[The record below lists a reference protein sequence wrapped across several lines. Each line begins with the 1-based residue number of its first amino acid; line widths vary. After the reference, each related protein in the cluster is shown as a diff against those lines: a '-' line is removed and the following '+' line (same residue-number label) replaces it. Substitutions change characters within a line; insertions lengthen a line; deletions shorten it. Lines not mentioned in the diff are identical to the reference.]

1 MKKITKK
8 EKFEMLKAI
17 PAVQENGMLIEFI
30 NHEIELL
37 AKKGAGGEKKM
48 TATQKVNEGVK
59 TTIMESMEPGQLYSI
74 SDMIKQFDC
83 CMDMSNQRVNALV
96 RQLLK
101 AELVDR
107 IEVKRRAYFALAG
120 TYEGEA
126 EGE

>member
-37 AKKGAGGEKKM
+37 AKKSAGGEKKM

-59 TTIMESMEPGQLYSI
+59 DSILESMEPGKLYSI
-74 SDMIKQFDC
+74 TDMIKQFDC
-83 CMDMSNQRVNALV
+83 CADMSNQRVNALV
-96 RQLLK
+96 RQMMPEK
-101 AELVDR
+101 IDR
-107 IEVKRRAYFALAG
+107 ILVKRRAYFALAG
-120 TYEGEA
+120 TYEGEV

>member
-1 MKKITKK
+1 MKKLTKK

-120 TYEGEA
+120 TYEGEVK
-126 EGE
+126 GE

>member
-37 AKKGAGGEKKM
+37 AKKSAGGEKKM

-59 TTIMESMEPGQLYSI
+59 TTILESMEPGKLYSI
-74 SDMIKQFDC
+74 TDMIKQFDC

-96 RQLLK
+96 RQMMPEK
-101 AELVDR
+101 VER
-107 IEVKRRAYFALAG
+107 IEVKRRAYFVLAG
-120 TYEGEA
+120 TYEGEV

>member
-37 AKKGAGGEKKM
+37 AKKAAGGEKKM

-59 TTIMESMEPGQLYSI
+59 TTILESMEPGKLYSI
-74 SDMIKQFDC
+74 TDMIKQFDC

-96 RQLLK
+96 RQMMPEK
-101 AELVDR
+101 VERV
-107 IEVKRRAYFALAG
+107 EVKRRAYFVLAG
-120 TYEGEA
+120 TYEGEVK
-126 EGE
+126 GE

>member
-37 AKKGAGGEKKM
+37 AKKAAGGEKKM

-59 TTIMESMEPGQLYSI
+59 TTILESMEPGKLYSI
-74 SDMIKQFDC
+74 TDMIKQFDC

-96 RQLLK
+96 RQMMPEK
-101 AELVDR
+101 VER

-120 TYEGEA
+120 TYEGEV

>member
-37 AKKGAGGEKKM
+37 AKKAAGGEKKM

-59 TTIMESMEPGQLYSI
+59 TTILESREPGKLYSI
-74 SDMIKQFDC
+74 TDMIKQFDC

-96 RQLLK
+96 RQMMPEK
-101 AELVDR
+101 VERV
-107 IEVKRRAYFALAG
+107 EVKRRAYFALSG
-120 TYEGEA
+120 TYEGEV

>member
-1 MKKITKK
+1 MKKLTKK

-59 TTIMESMEPGQLYSI
+59 TTILESMEPGKLYSI
-74 SDMIKQFDC
+74 TDMIKQFDC

-96 RQLLK
+96 RQMMPEK
-101 AELVDR
+101 VERV
-107 IEVKRRAYFALAG
+107 EVKRRAYFVLAG
-120 TYEGEA
+120 TYEGEV

>member
-59 TTIMESMEPGQLYSI
+59 TTILESMEPGKLYSI
-74 SDMIKQFDC
+74 TDMIKQFDC

-96 RQLLK
+96 RQMMPEK
-101 AELVDR
+101 VERV
-107 IEVKRRAYFALAG
+107 EVKRRAYFVLAG
-120 TYEGEA
+120 TYEGEV

>member
-37 AKKGAGGEKKM
+37 AKKAAGGEKKM

-59 TTIMESMEPGQLYSI
+59 TTILESMEPGKLYSI
-74 SDMIKQFDC
+74 TDMIKQFDC
-83 CMDMSNQRVNALV
+83 CVDMSNQRVNALV
-96 RQLLK
+96 RQMMPEK
-101 AELVDR
+101 VERV
-107 IEVKRRAYFALAG
+107 EVKRRAYFVLAG
-120 TYEGEA
+120 TYEGEV

>member
-1 MKKITKK
+1 MKKLTKK

-37 AKKGAGGEKKM
+37 AKKSAGGEKKM

-59 TTIMESMEPGQLYSI
+59 TTILESMEPGKLYSI

-83 CMDMSNQRVNALV
+83 CVDMSNQRVNALV
-96 RQLLK
+96 RQMMPEK
-101 AELVDR
+101 IDR
-107 IEVKRRAYFALAG
+107 ILVKRRAYFALAG
-120 TYEGEA
+120 TYEGEV

>member
-37 AKKGAGGEKKM
+37 AKKSAGGEKKM

-59 TTIMESMEPGQLYSI
+59 TTILESMEPGKLYSI
-74 SDMIKQFDC
+74 TDMIKQFDC

-96 RQLLK
+96 RQMMPEK
-101 AELVDR
+101 VERV
-107 IEVKRRAYFALAG
+107 EVKRRAYFVLAG
-120 TYEGEA
+120 TYEGEV

>member
-1 MKKITKK
+1 MKKLTKK

-37 AKKGAGGEKKM
+37 VKKGAGGEKKM

-59 TTIMESMEPGQLYSI
+59 TTILESMEPGKLYSI
-74 SDMIKQFDC
+74 TDMIKQFDC

-96 RQLLK
+96 RQMMPEK
-101 AELVDR
+101 VERV
-107 IEVKRRAYFALAG
+107 EVKRRAYFVLAG
-120 TYEGEA
+120 TYESEV

>member
-48 TATQKVNEGVK
+48 TATQKANEGVK
-59 TTIMESMEPGQLYSI
+59 TTILESMEPGKLYSI
-74 SDMIKQFDC
+74 TDMIKQFDC

-96 RQLLK
+96 RQMMPEK
-101 AELVDR
+101 VERV
-107 IEVKRRAYFALAG
+107 EVKRRAYFVLAG
-120 TYEGEA
+120 TYEGEV

>member
-17 PAVQENGMLIEFI
+17 PAVQENEMLVEFI
-30 NHEIELL
+30 EHEMELL
-37 AKKGAGGEKKM
+37 ARKGAGGEKKM

-59 TTIMESMEPGQLYSI
+59 TTIMENMEPGQLYSI
-74 SDMIKQFDC
+74 TDMIKQFDC
-83 CMDMSNQRVNALV
+83 CADMSNQRVNALV

-101 AELVDR
+101 EEKVDR

-120 TYEGEA
+120 TYEGEV

>member
-1 MKKITKK
+1 MKKLTKK

-59 TTIMESMEPGQLYSI
+59 TTILEDMEPGQLYSI
-74 SDMIKQFDC
+74 TDMIKQFDC

-101 AELVDR
+101 EKKVDR
-107 IEVKRRAYFALAG
+107 IEVKRRAYFVLAG
-120 TYEGEA
+120 TYEGEV

>member
-17 PAVQENGMLIEFI
+17 PAIQENGMLIEFI

-37 AKKGAGGEKKM
+37 AKKSAGGEKKM
-48 TATQKVNEGVK
+48 TATQKANEGVK
-59 TTIMESMEPGQLYSI
+59 TTILESMEPGKLYSI
-74 SDMIKQFDC
+74 TDMIKQFDC
-83 CMDMSNQRVNALV
+83 CAGMSNQRVNALV
-96 RQLLK
+96 RQMMPEK
-101 AELVDR
+101 VER

-120 TYEGEA
+120 TYEGEV

>member
-1 MKKITKK
+1 MKKMTKK

-48 TATQKVNEGVK
+48 TATQKANESVK
-59 TTIMESMEPGQLYSI
+59 TTILESMEPGKLYSI
-74 SDMIKQFDC
+74 TDMIKQFDC
-83 CMDMSNQRVNALV
+83 CVDMSNQRVNALV
-96 RQLLK
+96 RQMMPEK
-101 AELVDR
+101 IDR
-107 IEVKRRAYFALAG
+107 ILVKRRAYFALAG
-120 TYEGEA
+120 TYEGEV

>member
-37 AKKGAGGEKKM
+37 AKKAAGGEKKM

-59 TTIMESMEPGQLYSI
+59 TTILESMEPGKLYSI
-74 SDMIKQFDC
+74 TDMIKQFDC

-101 AELVDR
+101 EKKVDR
-107 IEVKRRAYFALAG
+107 IEVKRRAYFALAD
-120 TYEGEA
+120 TYEGEV

>member
-1 MKKITKK
+1 MKKLTKK

-59 TTIMESMEPGQLYSI
+59 TTILESMEPGKLYSI
-74 SDMIKQFDC
+74 TDMIKQFDC

-96 RQLLK
+96 RQMMPEK
-101 AELVDR
+101 VERV
-107 IEVKRRAYFALAG
+107 EVKRRAYFVLAG
-120 TYEGEA
+120 TYEGEL

>member
-59 TTIMESMEPGQLYSI
+59 TTILEDMEPGQLYSI

-120 TYEGEA
+120 TYEGEV

>member
-37 AKKGAGGEKKM
+37 AKKAAGGEKKM

-59 TTIMESMEPGQLYSI
+59 TTILESMEPGKLYSI
-74 SDMIKQFDC
+74 TDMIKQFDC

-96 RQLLK
+96 RQMMPEK
-101 AELVDR
+101 VER
-107 IEVKRRAYFALAG
+107 IEVKHRAYFALAG
-120 TYEGEA
+120 TYEGEV

>member
-37 AKKGAGGEKKM
+37 AKKAAGGEKKM
-48 TATQKVNEGVK
+48 TATQKVNEGIK
-59 TTIMESMEPGQLYSI
+59 DGILECMEPGQLYSI
-74 SDMIKQFDC
+74 TDMIKQFDC
-83 CMDMSNQRVNALV
+83 CIDMSNQRVNALV
-96 RQLLK
+96 RQMMPEK
-101 AELVDR
+101 IDR
-107 IEVKRRAYFALAG
+107 ILVKRRAYFALAG
-120 TYEGEA
+120 TYEGEV

>member
-17 PAVQENGMLIEFI
+17 PAVQENGILIEFI

-37 AKKGAGGEKKM
+37 AKKAAGGEKKM

-59 TTIMESMEPGQLYSI
+59 TTILESMEPGKLYSI
-74 SDMIKQFDC
+74 TDMIKQFDC

-96 RQLLK
+96 RQMMPEK
-101 AELVDR
+101 VERV
-107 IEVKRRAYFALAG
+107 EVKRRAYFVLAG
-120 TYEGEA
+120 TYEGEV

>member
-1 MKKITKK
+1 MKKLTKK

-37 AKKGAGGEKKM
+37 AKKSAGGEKKM

-59 TTIMESMEPGQLYSI
+59 TTILESMEPGKLYSI
-74 SDMIKQFDC
+74 TDMIKQFDC

-96 RQLLK
+96 RQMMPEK
-101 AELVDR
+101 VERV
-107 IEVKRRAYFALAG
+107 EVKRRAYFVLAG
-120 TYEGEA
+120 TYEGEV

>member
-1 MKKITKK
+1 MKKMTKK

-37 AKKGAGGEKKM
+37 AKKGACGEKKM

-59 TTIMESMEPGQLYSI
+59 TTILENMEPGKLYSI
-74 SDMIKQFDC
+74 TDMIKQFDC
-83 CMDMSNQRVNALV
+83 CADMSNQRVNALV
-96 RQLLK
+96 RQMMPEK
-101 AELVDR
+101 VERV
-107 IEVKRRAYFALAG
+107 EVKRRAYFALAG
-120 TYEGEA
+120 TYEGEV

>member
-37 AKKGAGGEKKM
+37 AKKAAGGEKKM
-48 TATQKVNEGVK
+48 SATQKVNEGIK
-59 TTIMESMEPGQLYSI
+59 DGILECMEPGQLYSI
-74 SDMIKQFDC
+74 TDMIKDFPDC
-83 CMDMSNQRVNALV
+83 AGLTNQRVNALV

-101 AELVDR
+101 EEKVDR
-107 IEVKRRAYFALAG
+107 IEVKRRAYFALKG
-120 TYEGEA
+120 TYEGEV

>member
-1 MKKITKK
+1 MKKITKM

-37 AKKGAGGEKKM
+37 AKKAAGGEKKM

-59 TTIMESMEPGQLYSI
+59 TTILESMEPGKLYSI
-74 SDMIKQFDC
+74 TDMIKQFDC

-96 RQLLK
+96 RQMMPEK
-101 AELVDR
+101 VERV
-107 IEVKRRAYFALAG
+107 EVKRRAYFVLAG
-120 TYEGEA
+120 TYEGEV

>member
-37 AKKGAGGEKKM
+37 AKKSAGGEKKM
-48 TATQKVNEGVK
+48 TATQKANEGVK
-59 TTIMESMEPGQLYSI
+59 NTILESMEPGKLYSI

-83 CMDMSNQRVNALV
+83 CVDMSNQRVNALV
-96 RQLLK
+96 RQMMPEK
-101 AELVDR
+101 IDR
-107 IEVKRRAYFALAG
+107 ILVKRRAYFALAG
-120 TYEGEA
+120 TYEGEV

>member
-37 AKKGAGGEKKM
+37 AKKAAGGEKKM

-59 TTIMESMEPGQLYSI
+59 TTILESMEPGKLYSI
-74 SDMIKQFDC
+74 TDMIKQFDC

-96 RQLLK
+96 RQMMPEK
-101 AELVDR
+101 VERV
-107 IEVKRRAYFALAG
+107 EVKRRAYFVLAG
-120 TYEGEA
+120 TYEGEV

>member
-37 AKKGAGGEKKM
+37 AKKAAGGEKKM

-59 TTIMESMEPGQLYSI
+59 TTILESMEPSKLYSI
-74 SDMIKQFDC
+74 TDMIKQFDC

-96 RQLLK
+96 RQMMPEK
-101 AELVDR
+101 VERV
-107 IEVKRRAYFALAG
+107 EVKRRAYFVLAG
-120 TYEGEA
+120 TYEGKV

>member
-1 MKKITKK
+1 MKKMTKK

-59 TTIMESMEPGQLYSI
+59 TTILESMEPGKLYSI
-74 SDMIKQFDC
+74 TDMIKQFDC

-96 RQLLK
+96 RQMMPEK
-101 AELVDR
+101 VER

-120 TYEGEA
+120 TYEGEV

>member
-37 AKKGAGGEKKM
+37 AKKSAGGEKKM
-48 TATQKVNEGVK
+48 TATQKANEGVK
-59 TTIMESMEPGQLYSI
+59 TTILESMEPGKLYSI
-74 SDMIKQFDC
+74 TDMIKQFDC
-83 CMDMSNQRVNALV
+83 CADMSNQRVNALV
-96 RQLLK
+96 RQMMPEK
-101 AELVDR
+101 VER

-120 TYEGEA
+120 TYEGEV

>member
-37 AKKGAGGEKKM
+37 AKKGTGGEKKM

-59 TTIMESMEPGQLYSI
+59 TTILESMEPGKLYSI
-74 SDMIKQFDC
+74 TDMIKQFDC

-96 RQLLK
+96 RQMMPEK
-101 AELVDR
+101 VERV
-107 IEVKRRAYFALAG
+107 EVKRRAYFVLAG
-120 TYEGEA
+120 TYEGEV